1 MKNDTTVIL
10 ARIVS
15 AYLIVTGLG
24 FLLSPDFFAN
34 MIVHK
39 GSDPVLIN
47 LSGMTHFFI
56 GITILVLHFKW
67 RGALEV
73 LVTLIGILYLLKGA
87 ALIAIPELTL
97 QTGGNDAQLSIFVPI
112 GFLAV
117 GLVMAYLAW
126 VKKSKD
132 L

>member
-1 MKNDTTVIL
+1 MKNDITAIL

-24 FLLSPDFFAN
+24 FLLSPDFFAS

-47 LSGMTHFFI
+47 LSGMAHFFI

-73 LVTLIGILYLLKGA
+73 LVTLIGISFLLKGA
-87 ALIAIPELTL
+87 SLIAIPELTL
-97 QTGGNDAQLSIFVPI
+97 QTGGNDLQLSIFVPM

-126 VKKSKD
+126 VKRSKD
-132 L
+132 R